1 MCWRNQSKGTSMI
14 DEERNAMREHIVWL
28 TKELEDTREQLKTRN
43 ELLKEMLNPEQ
54 LGHAVSNE
62 VRGLIYTV
70 LYLQENNK

>member
-1 MCWRNQSKGTSMI
+1 MI

-43 ELLKEMLNPEQ
+43 ELLKEMLNPEE
-54 LGHAVSNE
+54 LGHAVTQE
-62 VRGLIYTV
+62 IRGRIYTI

>member
-1 MCWRNQSKGTSMI
+1 MI

-43 ELLKEMLNPEQ
+43 ELLKEMLNPEEF
-54 LGHAVSNE
+54 GHAVTQE
-62 VRGLIYTV
+62 IRGRIYTI